1 MLLLRSK
8 TKVVKKFTI
17 CLKSNWLE
25 TRDGFT
31 SQLTWFISK
40 LRSPPS
46 TFLFHEWIWK
56 DYRPIWVLDR
66 VHFRHPTFRR
76 VPVRI
81 QWTPA
86 ALCQNT
92 PWHDGRQR
100 ERKIRILDDPPAP
113 PPYRKRILR
122 DGMEKLRQLT
132 HDEDVLTFKWPN
144 LVTSQKVSLPTLQT
158 TTLNF
163 QSFNFSNWFDSNNPV
178 DHIPCC

>member
-86 ALCQNT
+86 ALLSKYPLTRRKATGKEDTNFRRPTRT
-92 PWHDGRQR
+92 PSLSKKNPAGRNGKVEAVDTWRGRFDIQMTKFGDKS
-100 ERKIRILDDPPAP
+100 EGVPSNPSDDNSQLPIL
-113 PPYRKRILR
+113 
-122 DGMEKLRQLT
+122 
-132 HDEDVLTFKWPN
+132 
-144 LVTSQKVSLPTLQT
+144 
-158 TTLNF
+158 
-163 QSFNFSNWFDSNNPV
+163 
-178 DHIPCC
+178 